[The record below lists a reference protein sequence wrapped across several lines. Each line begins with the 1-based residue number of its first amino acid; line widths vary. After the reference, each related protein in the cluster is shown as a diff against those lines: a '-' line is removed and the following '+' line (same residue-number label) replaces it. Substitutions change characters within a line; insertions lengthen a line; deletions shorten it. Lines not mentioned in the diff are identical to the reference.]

1 MATTPRITLGKN
13 KWCLNIEPLLL
24 FGLLK
29 ECSLLLLSSCQEMK
43 EISVQP
49 VRFGGQ
55 QHIVEPFVTI
65 KEIAPTFLLGCLVML
80 VEFSKTSVVTY
91 INSSNIHFIGK

>member
-1 MATTPRITLGKN
+1 
-13 KWCLNIEPLLL
+13 
-24 FGLLK
+24 
-29 ECSLLLLSSCQEMK
+29 MK

-65 KEIAPTFLLGCLVML
+65 KEIAPTFLLGNIQYIFVNLVKQKNMKFNKHL
-80 VEFSKTSVVTY
+80 C
-91 INSSNIHFIGK
+91 